1 MAAQDRRGRCGCCG
15 FLFSFLLFL
24 LVLLL
29 VGIGWFYWSA
39 ANQLDRLS
47 STAPVTLPLTSADRQ
62 IYRQA
67 RQKAEHFFSDSGER
81 SMTLSSEELNAL
93 IAESPEMRILNRGTV
108 VTLNQNSA
116 ELYCSLPVN
125 LPFLS
130 RRFFNYTIYVQPSM
144 RGENIELEVF
154 RMEREG
160 KPLGPN
166 GLRQFQTVAA
176 PLLERILSTWNKLQ
190 FDRSVHD
197 VRIENGSLILAR

>member
-1 MAAQDRRGRCGCCG
+1 MAVQDRRGGCGCCG

-24 LVLLL
+24 FVLLL
-29 VGIGWFYWSA
+29 VGIAWFYWSA

-47 STAPVTLPLTSADRQ
+47 STAPVTLPSTAADRQ

-67 RQKAEHFFSDSGER
+67 RQKVEHFFSDPSEPN
-81 SMTLSSEELNAL
+81 MTLSSEELNAL
-93 IAESPEMRILNRGTV
+93 IAESPELRILNRGAV

-130 RRFFNYTIYVQPSM
+130 RRFFNYTIYVRPSM

-154 RMEREG
+154 RMDREG

-166 GLRQFQTVAA
+166 GLRQLQTVAV
-176 PLLERILSTWNKLQ
+176 PLMDRILSTWNKLQ

-197 VRIENGSLILAR
+197 VRIENGNLVLAR

>member
-1 MAAQDRRGRCGCCG
+1 MAAQGRRGGCGCCG

-29 VGIGWFYWSA
+29 VGIAWFYWSA
-39 ANQLDRLS
+39 ANQLNRLS
-47 STAPVTLPLTSADRQ
+47 STAPVTLPPAAADRQ
-62 IYRQA
+62 IYRRA
-67 RQKAEHFFSDSGER
+67 RQKAEHFFSDSAER
-81 SMTLSSEELNAL
+81 SLTLSSEELNAL
-93 IAESPEMRILNRGTV
+93 IGESPELRILNRGAV

-130 RRFFNYTIYVQPSM
+130 HRFLNYTIYIRPSM
-144 RGENIELEVF
+144 RGENIEMEVF

-166 GLRQFQTVAA
+166 GLRQFQTVAV
-176 PLLERILSTWNKLQ
+176 PLLDRILSSWNKLQ

-197 VRIENGSLILAR
+197 VRIENGSLVLVR